1 MCGIAG
7 YCNMCGSA
15 ARLETIHTM
24 TATLRHRGPDGM
36 NIFVEGPV
44 ALGHTRLAILDL
56 TAAGRQ
62 PMSTPDNMHTI
73 VFNGEI
79 YNYLELRHQLVNLG
93 YSFNSRTDTEVVLNA
108 YREWGADCVSR
119 FNGMFA
125 FCIFDSRKRE
135 LFFSRDRYGIK
146 PLYYT
151 FCGDVFLFASEAKAF
166 MRHPA
171 FRASLDLEALT
182 EYLTFQN
189 ILSDKTFFE
198 GVRIVKPGYFGKISL
213 DGKRALALTQYWDF
227 HFHEAADAPALEEAQ
242 EELARLFQQAV
253 KRSLAS
259 DVEIGTYLSGGID
272 SGSITA
278 IAARELPYLK
288 SFTCGFDL
296 HSASGMEIAFDERE
310 KSEFLSYLFKTE
322 HYESVLK
329 SGDMERVMPLLSWHM
344 EEPRLGQ
351 SYPNFFAAKLASRFV
366 KVVLSGC
373 GGDELFAGYPW
384 RYYRVMDCR
393 SFEGYIDRYYA
404 YWQRLIPNTRLH
416 PLLAPIA
423 QQVGHVWTRN
433 IFCDVFGSQS
443 HAPESFAQS
452 VNLSLYFEAKT
463 FLSSLLL
470 VEDKLSMAHGL
481 EVRLP
486 FLDNDLVDFACGLPV
501 AYKLHNVEENIRIN
515 ENLPGKM
522 QQYYCRHDDGKHIL
536 RQVMRRFAP
545 EAVSSAPKQGFSGPD
560 ASWFRGESIDYLR
573 KTIMTPSA
581 RIWEYLDYTVA
592 SKLVDE
598 HLTGQEN
605 RRLFIWSL
613 LSVEWWLRK
622 YL

>member
-1 MCGIAG
+1 M
-7 YCNMCGSA
+7 
-15 ARLETIHTM
+15 
-24 TATLRHRGPDGM
+24 
-36 NIFVEGPV
+36 
-44 ALGHTRLAILDL
+44 
-56 TAAGRQ
+56 
-62 PMSTPDNMHTI
+62 
-73 VFNGEI
+73 
-79 YNYLELRHQLVNLG
+79 
-93 YSFNSRTDTEVVLNA
+93 
-108 YREWGADCVSR
+108 
-119 FNGMFA
+119 
-125 FCIFDSRKRE
+125 
-135 LFFSRDRYGIK
+135 
-146 PLYYT
+146 
-151 FCGDVFLFASEAKAF
+151 
-166 MRHPA
+166 
-171 FRASLDLEALT
+171 
-182 EYLTFQN
+182 
-189 ILSDKTFFE
+189 
-198 GVRIVKPGYFGKISL
+198 
-213 DGKRALALTQYWDF
+213 
-227 HFHEAADAPALEEAQ
+227 
-242 EELARLFQQAV
+242 
-253 KRSLAS
+253 
-259 DVEIGTYLSGGID
+259 
-272 SGSITA
+272 
-278 IAARELPYLK
+278 
-288 SFTCGFDL
+288 
-296 HSASGMEIAFDERE
+296 
-310 KSEFLSYLFKTE
+310 
-322 HYESVLK
+322 
-329 SGDMERVMPLLSWHM
+329 
-344 EEPRLGQ
+344 
-351 SYPNFFAAKLASRFV
+351 
-366 KVVLSGC
+366 
-373 GGDELFAGYPW
+373 
-384 RYYRVMDCR
+384 
-393 SFEGYIDRYYA
+393 
-404 YWQRLIPNTRLH
+404 
-416 PLLAPIA
+416 APIA